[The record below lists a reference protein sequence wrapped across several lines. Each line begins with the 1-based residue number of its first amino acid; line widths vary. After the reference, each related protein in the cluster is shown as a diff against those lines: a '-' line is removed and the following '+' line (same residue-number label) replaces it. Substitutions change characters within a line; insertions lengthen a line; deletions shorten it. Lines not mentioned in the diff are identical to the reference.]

1 MGVVRVLVGCV
12 LRNLLAC
19 LGRVSFSSLS
29 VGARMTQPSDGQRRQ
44 ELLFTLQ
51 AIHDELRV
59 HEWRAGEADFHF
71 LIRIVDDSLKALT
84 KGL

>member
-1 MGVVRVLVGCV
+1 
-12 LRNLLAC
+12 
-19 LGRVSFSSLS
+19 
-29 VGARMTQPSDGQRRQ
+29 MTQPSDGQRRQ